1 MQNNLPLLKS
11 ALITHCHTPHNPN
24 PEEHGLEPQNLKNSI
39 HSPLSVCLSV
49 CLSSFKTCTIFFI
62 ITGRSKQEKKSK
74 TPFSSLK
81 KRWGNK
87 KKKPYT
93 LSKDYDQAF
102 DLEAESLRMIK
113 LEEIPPVAPL
123 LNREGFELLR
133 IL

>member
-1 MQNNLPLLKS
+1 LNHKTS
-11 ALITHCHTPHNPN
+11 KTA
-24 PEEHGLEPQNLKNSI
+24 SI
-39 HSPLSVCLSV
+39 HLCLSV
-49 CLSSFKTCTIFFI
+49 KLQDLYHLLHHHWKIKA
-62 ITGRSKQEKKSK
+62 RKQKK

-93 LSKDYDQAF
+93 PSKDYDQAF
-102 DLEAESLRMIK
+102 DLEAESLRKIK
-113 LEEIPPVAPL
+113 LEEIPAVAPL

>member
-1 MQNNLPLLKS
+1 
-11 ALITHCHTPHNPN
+11 
-24 PEEHGLEPQNLKNSI
+24 
-39 HSPLSVCLSV
+39 
-49 CLSSFKTCTIFFI
+49 LSSFKTCTIFFI
-62 ITGRSKQEKKSK
+62 ITGKSKQQKKN
-74 TPFSSLK
+74 PFSSLK

-102 DLEAESLRMIK
+102 DLEAESLRVIK

>member
-11 ALITHCHTPHNPN
+11 APITLSHTPQSKSRRTRVLNH
-24 PEEHGLEPQNLKNSI
+24 KTSKTASI
-39 HSPLSVCLSV
+39 HLCLSV

-62 ITGRSKQEKKSK
+62 IIGRSKQGKKNK
-74 TPFSSLK
+74 KNPFSSLK

-93 LSKDYDQAF
+93 LAKDYDQAF
-102 DLEAESLRMIK
+102 DLEADSLRMIK

>member
-1 MQNNLPLLKS
+1 LNHETSKT
-11 ALITHCHTPHNPN
+11 A
-24 PEEHGLEPQNLKNSI
+24 SI
-39 HSPLSVCLSV
+39 HLYLSVKLQD
-49 CLSSFKTCTIFFI
+49 LYHLLHHHWKI
-62 ITGRSKQEKKSK
+62 RARKNKKK